1 MTTWPGWAARRA
13 RSSAVLMATLFA
25 LVAVTTGI
33 LAFALGN
40 SGALATSAARAAI
53 ASADPSEAGVR
64 AQTRVG
70 PDVGAQDA
78 LARAALTEGFA
89 PAPIDIWTTLVT
101 EPRAATGSDGPLAQR
116 LILWSGS
123 HLTTDLLQVD
133 GVWPAS
139 AGEAA
144 LHAEAAG
151 TLGVEVGDVLTIDDQ
166 ELTVTALW
174 RPFDATA
181 PGWFGEQLVQQGRDG
196 VHLGPLVVDRSALVG
211 EPYLRWGVV
220 PDAARI
226 APEHLSALAEGAE
239 RAKTLVAE
247 ADVTGR
253 GITTEGDLGPTAVRA
268 AHELA
273 VAEAFGIVPVSL
285 LLLVAVVGLLQVA
298 GLLASTRE
306 RELHLLFARGA
317 SPGQVAGAGVVE
329 ALIIAVLGSALGTAA
344 AAMALRLTSGVWSQ
358 TADVLRGGAIS
369 FGIALICLVGV
380 TANATLRAHRGGQAR
395 SDRVKAVAGAAALVL
410 VSAAAALATWQLR
423 RSGSFVRDVDGA
435 PSADLLPALSPA
447 LLLAAAAVIGLVVL
461 APATRLLEGVTRR
474 LRSTTAWL
482 AGAQL
487 ARGLV
492 VQAVPV
498 VLTIL
503 ATGTATFAALYAG
516 TGTALTRDVTA
527 LGQGAPLRATL
538 GPAPTGRE
546 PLEFPTLDGVPGVT
560 SDIPVWIDQNA
571 AVGDLTLMALAAPMG
586 SLADI
591 ASLPGDG
598 SLPVESILPPVRE
611 SHAPVDLPDGTTL
624 TVSLSGELWLDEWE
638 LLTLD
643 LIPQYHRASA
653 DAMPPDTPAEARE
666 AQYLWALENE
676 LDAVTS
682 GPVVVD
688 TTLELRDA
696 GSGLSAEVPGPSVSI
711 PAPVLT
717 WDEGFTNLAF
727 TPSRADGSVEVVLPA
742 GRDLVLEGV
751 RFDSSAQGASGFS
764 SVIRGLRVN
773 FDVSADGKPLL
784 GAATAD
790 WTSDKALPYATTAPY
805 REAEAA
811 VTPTARLVA
820 DVEETDTGPIEFQ
833 RIETNRPHSRV
844 DTVDTT
850 GGTWSL
856 DVTTQ
861 ATSDGLA
868 VGPLVQTDPMVV
880 PHDVQLPP
888 AARRMDV
895 PVAITPALAE
905 ATTLTVGERF
915 EATLFGRPVPVEIV
929 AIADTIPGL
938 TTPLGLLVDSGAW
951 AASRGGTGEADVR
964 PTELWAGIDGDP
976 AAARDAALA
985 VPGISAATV
994 PAPADDRAAP
1004 AAQAFW
1010 IAAASA
1016 LVLAITGL
1024 AAATATQVAHR
1035 RPEVAVLRAMGMTPT
1050 AQGRSRAWEIG
1061 GVLGLATLAGI
1072 GAGWLVG
1079 WLIVD
1084 PVTRSARADDI
1095 AFPTRLTLEVGPWL
1109 LLLVL
1114 GAVAVGAIL
1123 FLLSRAVRRQG
1134 LDNEYREEVR

>member
-1 MTTWPGWAARRA
+1 M
-13 RSSAVLMATLFA
+13 LLATLFA

-40 SGALATSAARAAI
+40 SGALATSAARSAI

-70 PDVGAQDA
+70 PDVEAQDA
-78 LARAALTEGFA
+78 IARAALAEGFA

-101 EPRAATGSDGPLAQR
+101 EPRPATTADGPLDQR
-116 LILWSGS
+116 LILWSGA
-123 HLTTDLLQVD
+123 HLTPEVLQVD
-133 GVWPAS
+133 GTWLTAP
-139 AGEAA
+139 GEAA
-144 LHAEAAG
+144 LHAEAAD
-151 TLGVEVGDVLTIDDQ
+151 TLGVEVGDVLTIDDVD
-166 ELTVTALW
+166 LTVTALW
-174 RPFDATA
+174 RPLDPTA
-181 PGWFGEQLVQQGRDG
+181 PGWFGEQLAQQGRDG
-196 VHLGPLVVDRSALVG
+196 VHLGPLVVDRSALRG
-211 EPYLRWGVV
+211 EPYVRWGVV
-220 PDAARI
+220 PDATRI
-226 APEHLSALAEGAE
+226 APEHLAALADGAE

-253 GITTEGDLGPTAVRA
+253 GITTEGNLAPTAVRA

-273 VAEAFGIVPVSL
+273 VAEAFGVVPVSL
-285 LLLVAVVGLLQVA
+285 LLLVAVVGLVQVA
-298 GLLASTRE
+298 GLLASTRQ
-306 RELHLLFARGA
+306 RELNLLFARGS
-317 SPGQVAGAGVVE
+317 SPAQVAAAGIVE
-329 ALIIAVLGSALGTAA
+329 ALVIAVLGSAVGTAA
-344 AAMALRLTSGVWSQ
+344 AAVALRLTSGVWSH
-358 TADVLRGGAIS
+358 TGDVLRGGAVS
-369 FGIALICLVGV
+369 LGIALICLVGV
-380 TANATLRAHRGGQAR
+380 AVNATLRAARGGQAR

-423 RSGSFVRDVDGA
+423 RSGSFVRDVDGT
-435 PSADLLPALSPA
+435 PSADILPALSPA
-447 LLLAAAAVIGLVVL
+447 ILLAAAAVIGLVAL
-461 APATRLLEGVTRR
+461 APVTRLVEAVTRR
-474 LRSTTAWL
+474 LGSAAWL

-498 VLTIL
+498 VLTVL

-516 TGTALTRDVTA
+516 TGTALTRDIAA

-538 GPAPTGRE
+538 GPAPTGHE

-586 SLADI
+586 LLPDI
-591 ASLPGDG
+591 ASLPGDE
-598 SLPVESILPPVRE
+598 SLPVESILPPVRA
-611 SHAPVDLPDGTTL
+611 SHASVDLPDGTTL

-643 LIPQYHRASA
+643 LIPQYHRATA

-676 LDAVTS
+676 LDALGS

-711 PAPVLT
+711 PAPTLT
-717 WDEGFTNLAF
+717 WDEGFTNFVF
-727 TPSRADGSVEVVLPA
+727 TPSSADESVELLLPA

-751 RFDSSAQGASGFS
+751 RFDSSAPGVGGFS
-764 SVIRGLRVN
+764 SVVRGLRMS

-790 WTSDKALPYATTAPY
+790 WTADKALPYATTSPY

-811 VTPTARLVA
+811 LTPTARLVT

-833 RIETNRPHSRV
+833 RIETNRPHGRV

-856 DVTTQ
+856 DVTTH

-880 PHDVQLPP
+880 PQDLQLPP
-888 AARRMDV
+888 PAERMDV

-964 PTELWAGIDGDP
+964 PTELWASIDGDP

-1035 RPEVAVLRAMGMTPT
+1035 RPEVAVLRAMGMTPA

-1061 GVLGLATLAGI
+1061 GVLGLATLAGV

-1084 PVTRSARADDI
+1084 PITRSASAENI
-1095 AFPTRLTLEVGPWL
+1095 AFPTRLTLDVGPWL
-1109 LLLVL
+1109 LLLAL
-1114 GAVAVGAIL
+1114 GAVAVGAIVV
-1123 FLLSRAVRRQG
+1123 LLARAVRRQA